1 MGLKMLDVDKPD
13 TTVIVL
19 LYNDM
24 PHGLNA
30 IESVLAQ
37 THQNIKIKILDN
49 GSTDD
54 TWSQIQQ
61 YTQDPRVQLFRNN
74 INQKS
79 EFAVSEAL
87 KTDTEY
93 LTFLFADD
101 IFFPERIALGLS
113 FFQEDPSLDAVFFNN
128 LFVDESGKPLKKVPT
143 TLFSGD
149 ISMFSQEKHLQYFFF
164 LGNSLHPCGMLI
176 KTQKYMQLGGFE
188 SYYHRIG
195 DMIFFTRL
203 LFQSKVKFAKE
214 NMQKITVWQTGRNES
229 TQNLNSYSKLSYELF
244 QFLKQYTLM
253 AISKPE
259 RLIKIFGT
267 NKEVNDRFQEDADA
281 LWYIG
286 HQAVT
291 NKAPVYR
298 LFAFDCFYQAAQCA
312 SKDFHQKINLTTGK
326 TIPQYLDWL
335 GSVYP
340 PFETIYGKRAAL
352 KYLVASSIPFSKP
365 IYRIIKNLFQK
376 KEING

>member
-1 MGLKMLDVDKPD
+1 MPSLPD

-54 TWSQIQQ
+54 TWSQIQE
-61 YTQDPRVQLFRNN
+61 YTKDPRVQLFRNN

-113 FFQEDPSLDAVFFNN
+113 FFQEDPALDAVFFNN
-128 LFVDESGKPLKKVPT
+128 LFVDESGKPLKKVPI

-149 ISMFSQEKHLQYFFF
+149 ISMFSQEKHLQHFFF

-176 KTQKYMQLGGFE
+176 KTQKYIQLGGFE

-214 NMQKITVWQTGRNES
+214 TMQKITVWKTGRNES
-229 TQNLNSYSKLSYELF
+229 AQNLNSYSKLSYELS
-244 QFLKQYTLM
+244 QFLKQYALM
-253 AISKPE
+253 AVSYPDK
-259 RLIKIFGT
+259 LVKIFGSDYSS
-267 NKEVNDRFQEDADA
+267 NIIFSEDADT
-281 LWYIG
+281 LWYLG
-286 HQAVT
+286 HQAVI
-291 NKAPVYR
+291 NKVPVYR
-298 LFAFDCFYQAAQCA
+298 IFAFDYLYQATQCA
-312 SKDFHQKINLTTGK
+312 SEAFSQKIYATTGK

-335 GSVYP
+335 GSLYP
-340 PFETIYGKRAAL
+340 PFETNYEKKMPI
-352 KYLVASSIPFSKP
+352 KYLIATSIPFSRP
-365 IYRIIKNLFQK
+365 IYRFFKSLFQK
-376 KEING
+376 KK